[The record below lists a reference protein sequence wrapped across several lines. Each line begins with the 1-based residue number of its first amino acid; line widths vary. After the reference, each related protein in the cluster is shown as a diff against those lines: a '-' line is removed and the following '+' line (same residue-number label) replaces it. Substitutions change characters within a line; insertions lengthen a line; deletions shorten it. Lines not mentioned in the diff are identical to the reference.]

1 MPGAGLID
9 AVLFDFG
16 GVFTHSPF
24 ESVRAAAEALGVDGD
39 TAVAFCFGPYD
50 RDTDHAWHRMERGE
64 ITLAATRAE
73 LLEVAAAEG
82 HGLDPFEL
90 LRATG
95 GEDTQR
101 QPMVE
106 RTLAL
111 VAQGYRTAAVTNNV
125 KEYGAGWRAMVPV
138 DELFEVIIDSSA
150 VGVRKPDPRIYHL
163 ALDALGGIA
172 PERAVLLDDALGN
185 IVAAQAIGMHT
196 VLVGADRLAAMDDLD
211 ELLEGRRPS
220 R

>member
-16 GVFTHSPF
+16 GVFTLSPF
-24 ESVRAAAEALGVDGD
+24 EAVRGAAEALGVDGEA
-39 TAVAFCFGPYD
+39 AVTFCFGPYD
-50 RDTDHAWHRMERGE
+50 RDTGHAWHRMERGE
-64 ITLAATRAE
+64 LSLADTRAE
-73 LLEVAAAEG
+73 LLLLAASEG

-95 GEDTQR
+95 GDDPQR
-101 QPMVE
+101 EPMVE
-106 RTLAL
+106 RALAL

-125 KEYGAGWRAMVPV
+125 KEFGTGWRAMVPV

-163 ALDALGGIA
+163 ALDALGGIV
-172 PERAVLLDDALGN
+172 PERAVLLDDAPGN
-185 IVAAQAIGMHT
+185 IASARAIGMHA
-196 VLVGADRLAAMDDLD
+196 VLVGADRLAAMDEL
-211 ELLEGRRPS
+211 EALLEGRL
-220 R
+220 